1 MFISTFEAASTDHTA
16 LTRCFL
22 EVLEEQA
29 VMAHLKFF
37 EAKLEA
43 FPALTKSSSW
53 SAKPIEPKFSFNAG
67 AGFCRG
73 SSTSQSTPHKRVKGY
88 SYFKSNKAHNK
99 LQHSLNGN
107 TTLRLAMCQDQVYPR
122 LELSLH
128 RLIPISPP
136 TIPRS
141 ALLKLRPNPSTVE
154 EVLPKLVSSRD
165 PRLVFK
171 GSAQKA
177 SPQRGGN
184 GQQPDQSTPPS
195 SKQKHRRTGRRIR
208 FIDPQGTIR
217 FRKACTRS
225 RPHRNSIIHKNSLVK
240 GRVPPPRGMPG
251 TPFGASKEYTPP
263 KGGHN
268 ANDRSR
274 ARAKG
279 RQAYRRWRVECSKY
293 TSMGADSP
301 LTAIPLSTKATLR
314 RAAWFRKVMLWQ
326 EELTRQKKPKVNK
339 NKSTPPLAYHTKL
352 RVGALN
358 VQGMAETLKLKS
370 IIQIMNEHNLDVVML
385 SETRSTSYYSYTSEQ
400 HLVILS
406 GNTRDKHAGV
416 GAVIHPRLRPHSQMC
431 SRFPTG
437 SSILP
442 STKRWVGYMS

>member
-1 MFISTFEAASTDHTA
+1 MPSP
-16 LTRCFL
+16 L
-22 EVLEEQA
+22 
-29 VMAHLKFF
+29 
-37 EAKLEA
+37 
-43 FPALTKSSSW
+43 
-53 SAKPIEPKFSFNAG
+53 SFNAG

-107 TTLRLAMCQDQVYPR
+107 TTLRLAMCQDQVYPK

-128 RLIPISPP
+128 HLIPISPP

-217 FRKACTRS
+217 FRKACARS

-251 TPFGASKEYTPP
+251 APFGASKEYTPP
-263 KGGHN
+263 K
-268 ANDRSR
+268 
-274 ARAKG
+274 
-279 RQAYRRWRVECSKY
+279 
-293 TSMGADSP
+293 
-301 LTAIPLSTKATLR
+301 R
-314 RAAWFRKVMLWQ
+314 RAQCKRQ
-326 EELTRQKKPKVNK
+326 EPRQ
-339 NKSTPPLAYHTKL
+339 
-352 RVGALN
+352 GE
-358 VQGMAETLKLKS
+358 G
-370 IIQIMNEHNLDVVML
+370 
-385 SETRSTSYYSYTSEQ
+385 
-400 HLVILS
+400 
-406 GNTRDKHAGV
+406 
-416 GAVIHPRLRPHSQMC
+416 
-431 SRFPTG
+431 PTG
-437 SSILP
+437 LP
-442 STKRWVGYMS
+442 QVAGRVQQIHVNGGGLPINCPTFVHKSHSTESGMVQEGYALARS